1 MGDCVKMNIFIVILG
16 VWILYMIIQLAIDR
30 SINTALLKEN
40 NKILNDIK
48 SLLKEIHDKHD

>member
-1 MGDCVKMNIFIVILG
+1 MNILIVILG
-16 VWILYMIIQLAIDR
+16 VGILYMIIQLAIDR